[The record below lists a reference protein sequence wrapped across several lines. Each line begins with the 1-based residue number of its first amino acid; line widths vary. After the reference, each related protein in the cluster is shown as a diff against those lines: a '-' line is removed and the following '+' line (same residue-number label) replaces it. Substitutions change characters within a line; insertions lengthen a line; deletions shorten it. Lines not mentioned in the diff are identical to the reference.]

1 MDTHTNIHTNV
12 NAVKTMLLKRDV
24 RSTRVLRN
32 EKRNNTVINAFVGKG
47 LKASDKQAYAGIFV
61 ESIWSNKS
69 WRESIFSN
77 QL

>member
-1 MDTHTNIHTNV
+1 MDKHTNIHSDVT
-12 NAVKTMLLKRDV
+12 AVKVMLLKHAV
-24 RSTRVLRN
+24 RSTRVRPTEQRN
-32 EKRNNTVINAFVGKG
+32 HTVINAFVGNG
-47 LKASDKQAYAGIFV
+47 TTASIKQAHAGIFV

>member
-1 MDTHTNIHTNV
+1 MDKHTNIHSDVTT
-12 NAVKTMLLKRDV
+12 VKMMLLKRDV
-24 RSTRVLRN
+24 RSTRVLHN
-32 EKRNNTVINAFVGKG
+32 DKRNNTVINAFAVNGTT
-47 LKASDKQAYAGIFV
+47 ASIKQAHAGIFV